1 MINLYQKLDILPT
14 ASEAEIQAALISKQ
28 AQLEPKIIQAIQ
40 AWLLV
45 ADVRVRYDAKLQE
58 VYPEFFQIDGL
69 VENEAEQSIL
79 QLWQPE
85 IIMLLALI
93 FSPIFGAWLV
103 AMNWREI
110 GEDADAQFNLYVVW
124 GLIALALLMVLVS
137 SVTGMVVSPLLSVMV
152 AVFVWA
158 CWFGLLGREQ
168 LNFVR
173 NELDNVYEY
182 KSWLKPIIVLLIGI
196 LVYFVCIILLILLLK
211 QLGLLH
217 PSLAA

>member
-58 VYPEFFQIDGL
+58 VYPEFFQIDWL
-69 VENEAEQSIL
+69 VENEEEQSIL

-137 SVTGMVVSPLLSVMV
+137 SVTGMVLSPLLSVIL
-152 AVFVWA
+152 AVLVWA

-173 NELDNVYEY
+173 HELDNAYEY

-196 LVYFVCIILLILLLK
+196 LVYFICIILLILLLK